1 MPVELDVAAT
11 GEINRLRLGNRLLDS
26 LPDALFEPFKGK
38 LAATSLTQGARLIEP
53 YQPVPTVWFITGG
66 MVSMVRRLEDGS
78 SVEVAAIGCGG
89 LVGVSVLL
97 GDETE
102 PTESFVQIAGP
113 ALSIRAEA
121 LREIITA
128 APAVRSA
135 LLPFV
140 SQLLARMAQSAAC
153 NARHS
158 SDQRLAR
165 WLLTASDEVG
175 SLDFALSHESI
186 AIMLGVRR
194 SGVTTGLARM
204 RAAGLIRNG
213 RNRIVIV
220 DKRRLESVSCECYR
234 DPEQQGVRARAR
246 AASRQPA

>member
-11 GEINRLRLGNRLLDS
+11 GEIHRPKLGNRLLDS
-26 LPDALFEPFKGK
+26 LPDTLFEPFKGK
-38 LAATSLTQGARLIEP
+38 LTPVSLAQGARLIEP
-53 YQPVPTVWFITGG
+53 YQPVPAIWFITGG

-78 SVEVAAIGCGG
+78 SVEVAAVGRGG
-89 LVGVSVLL
+89 LIGVSVLL
-97 GDETE
+97 GDESE
-102 PTESFVQIAGP
+102 PTEAFVQIAGS
-113 ALSIRAEA
+113 ALSIRADA
-121 LREIITA
+121 LREMIA
-128 APAVRSA
+128 VAPAVRFA
-135 LLPFV
+135 LLHFV

-175 SLDFALSHESI
+175 SLDFALSHESV

-204 RAAGLIRNG
+204 RAGGLIGGG
-213 RNRIVIV
+213 RNRIVIL
-220 DKRRLESVSCECYR
+220 DKRRLEGVSCECYR
-234 DPEQQGVRARAR
+234 DPQQQGLRARAR
-246 AASRQPA
+246 AASKPAQ